1 MKTKEVL
8 VIENG
13 KDIIE
18 LLDLICKY
26 TEYLGYSSDPSL
38 SYKEIAEI
46 IDKLREISSNLIGDD

>member
-1 MKTKEVL
+1 MRTKEVL

-13 KDIIE
+13 NDIIE

-26 TEYLGYSSDPSL
+26 TEDYGYSSDPSL
-38 SYKEIAEI
+38 SYQEIAEI

>member
-13 KDIIE
+13 DDVVE

-26 TEYLGYSSDPSL
+26 TEDYGYSL
-38 SYKEIAEI
+38 SCQEIGEI